1 MTAIMVIVVMMIVF
15 MVIVVMVIVSM
26 VIAVMVIVVM
36 VMVVMVIYYTV
47 SSSAGSVSYCLS
59 SVRVRTTRRCWWKHW
74 THFLRDLLQGS

>member
-1 MTAIMVIVVMMIVF
+1 MTAIMVIVVMMIVS
-15 MVIVVMVIVSM
+15 MVIVVM

-36 VMVVMVIYYTV
+36 VMVVVVIYYMV

-59 SVRVRTTRRCWWKHW
+59 SVRVRTTRRCWWKQW